1 MANESQSAKSQPA
14 KPQGRLDRFLAR
26 ALQLLLTVAVLQT
39 ALSILL
45 LCGVGVYGYLLDR
58 DGDKTVLSVQGA
70 GQVLRVTQTTGLL
83 TRSLVETDQGFY
95 SLRGGVSLT
104 KAEALTLET
113 RGNQRR
119 YLCDARHRCAQLM

>member
-1 MANESQSAKSQPA
+1 MSIPEF
-14 KPQGRLDRFLAR
+14 LDRSLTR
-26 ALQLLLTVAVLQT
+26 IRQLLLTAVVLQT

-104 KAEALTLET
+104 KAEALTIET

-119 YLCDARHRCAQLM
+119 HLCDARHRCVQLM